1 MPAEHPFG
9 TPQSSEHP
17 FGTPQSSEHP
27 FGTPQSSEHP
37 FGRPASGG
45 PPFSEP
51 ASGGPSGFDHAAPH
65 AGPGPSGAGPSGGR
79 DSGDFGSIGFGP
91 DNAGAPARDNAGAP
105 GPEHPGFGGPGPA
118 GTGGYA
124 QRVPGAS
131 FAASGMPAVVEP
143 RNSAVPQPRDAAEHP
158 AVGSARAVSASAS
171 VPVAS
176 RVAPTRGDEIPP
188 PSAAPQARVYGRAT
202 QPTDTGDD
210 GERGAAPATPYHS
223 YPEPDQHGPGGG
235 ATAAPQ
241 PPARASG
248 RASASA
254 RVAPPGSQPA
264 SPPAPEQGPPYA
276 EPTDVAGR
284 GRANAPGK
292 PASPG
297 PYSELTTDISH
308 RGQATEQPYVP
319 VPALPSMHARPPLEN
334 GFPPPPDADE
344 KIERPDRPRMGGVFP
359 GPASRATVTPPGPN
373 ETTSWPAGPADAE
386 QGRFDQFKPDA
397 AAKPETPHVRMLP
410 VLLGVIIG
418 AALLVGLA
426 IGIVWLI
433 SRGSDTGGFSVSA
446 GDCVKRSGTEAVK
459 AACGDPDAFQVV
471 SIADTKEQCADP
483 AQPYVLNPTSDGK
496 TQVLCLKPSS

>member
-9 TPQSSEHP
+9 
-17 FGTPQSSEHP
+17 
-27 FGTPQSSEHP
+27 
-37 FGRPASGG
+37 
-45 PPFSEP
+45 
-51 ASGGPSGFDHAAPH
+51 
-65 AGPGPSGAGPSGGR
+65 
-79 DSGDFGSIGFGP
+79 
-91 DNAGAPARDNAGAP
+91 AP
-105 GPEHPGFGGPGPA
+105 GPENAGPA
-118 GTGGYA
+118 GTSGYA

-131 FAASGMPAVVEP
+131 FAASGMPAAVEP
-143 RNSAVPQPRDAAEHP
+143 RNSAGPQPRDAAERP

-176 RVAPTRGDEIPP
+176 RVAPSQGDQIPP
-188 PSAAPQARVYGRAT
+188 PPAAPQARVYGRAT
-202 QPTDTGDD
+202 QPTDTDD
-210 GERGAAPATPYHS
+210 GGERGAAPAAPYHS
-223 YPEPDQHGPGGG
+223 HPEPDQHGPGGG
-235 ATAAPQ
+235 GATAAPQ
-241 PPARASG
+241 PPGRVSG

-254 RVAPPGSQPA
+254 RVSPPGSQPA
-264 SPPAPEQGPPYA
+264 APGQGAPYT
-276 EPTDVAGR
+276 EPTPDVAGR
-284 GRANAPGK
+284 GRANVPGK

-319 VPALPSMHARPPLEN
+319 APALPSMHARPPLDN
-334 GFPPPPDADE
+334 GFPPPPDAE

-397 AAKPETPHVRMLP
+397 TAKPETPHVRMLP

-433 SRGSDTGGFSVSA
+433 SRGSDSGGISVSA
-446 GDCVKRSGTEAVK
+446 GDCVKRSGNEAVK
-459 AACGDPDAFQVV
+459 AACGDPGAFQVV

-483 AQPYVLNPTSDGK
+483 GQPYVVNPTNDGK